1 MSRRLDGG
9 AQGAQAPAP
18 PAPKRGIAQP
28 LLVFFTSTTNGQ
40 CRRAEGYL
48 AQVLQRRR
56 NHQTFKVRTVAR
68 EERPDLLER
77 FRADPPP
84 PRPVIAQRA
93 GRGKPADPRG
103 GAGARPSSRPW
114 PREP

>member
-28 LLVFFTSTTNGQ
+28 LLVFFTSMTNGH

-56 NHQTFKVRTVAR
+56 NHETFKVRTVAR

-77 FRADPPP
+77 FRVETTPTLV
-84 PRPVIAQRA
+84 VIDQKVVK
-93 GRGKPADPRG
+93 GKLVEPRG
-103 GAGARPSSRPW
+103 CGEIQTFLAPW
-114 PREP
+114 LK